1 MSEPL
6 YVLLE
11 LHPMATTNEMKSGW
25 PIRSYLTK
33 DRALEDLKLLSDLNK
48 ARYYSVSEVTH
59 IDA

>member
-11 LHPMATTNEMKSGW
+11 LHPMAMTNEVKSGW
-25 PIRSYLTK
+25 PIRSYTTK
-33 DRALEDLKLLSDLNK
+33 DRALEDLKLLSELNK
-48 ARYYSVSEVTH
+48 ARYYSVIEVQH

>member
-11 LHPMATTNEMKSGW
+11 LHPIAIGEVKSGW
-25 PIRSYLTK
+25 PIRSYTTK

-48 ARYYSVSEVTH
+48 ARYYSVIEVTH